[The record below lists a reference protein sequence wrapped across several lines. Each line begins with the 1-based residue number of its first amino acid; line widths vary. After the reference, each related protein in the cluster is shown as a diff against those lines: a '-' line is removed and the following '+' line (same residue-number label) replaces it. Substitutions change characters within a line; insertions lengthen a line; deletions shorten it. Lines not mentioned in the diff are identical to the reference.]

1 MDLSDLSTLIQQLST
16 KKVPDASNMCF
27 GIVVSE
33 NKADISGNLLRGCVL
48 TLEEHGALPENIHI
62 KTVPSAFQLVY
73 GANQMT
79 LTGNY
84 DAVILLGCIIRGETS
99 QFDLLGRGIYEGISG
114 RRYKFGCI
122 KENNEYLLIYLGE
135 QERNSRWNN
144 GDINP
149 NRSLGPISS
158 CDVKVFSCSP
168 ESKECLPLIHGSH
181 KT

>member
-16 KKVPDASNMCF
+16 KKIPDASNMCF

-99 QFDLLGRGIYEGISG
+99 QFDLLGHGIYDGISHLMTFKETPIVCG
-114 RRYKFGCI
+114 VLTTETMEQAIVRSQPGSLNRGSESAVEAIKMAKF
-122 KENNEYLLIYLGE
+122 
-135 QERNSRWNN
+135 
-144 GDINP
+144 
-149 NRSLGPISS
+149 
-158 CDVKVFSCSP
+158 
-168 ESKECLPLIHGSH
+168 
-181 KT
+181 

>member
-99 QFDLLGRGIYEGISG
+99 QFDLLGRGIYDGISHLMTFKETPIVCG
-114 RRYKFGCI
+114 VLTTETMEQAIARSQAGPLNRGSESAVEAIKMAKF
-122 KENNEYLLIYLGE
+122 
-135 QERNSRWNN
+135 
-144 GDINP
+144 
-149 NRSLGPISS
+149 
-158 CDVKVFSCSP
+158 
-168 ESKECLPLIHGSH
+168 
-181 KT
+181 

>member
-99 QFDLLGRGIYEGISG
+99 QFDLLGHGIYEGISHLMTFKETPIVCG
-114 RRYKFGCI
+114 VLTTETMEQAIVRSQPGSLNRGAECAVGAIKMAKF
-122 KENNEYLLIYLGE
+122 
-135 QERNSRWNN
+135 
-144 GDINP
+144 
-149 NRSLGPISS
+149 
-158 CDVKVFSCSP
+158 
-168 ESKECLPLIHGSH
+168 
-181 KT
+181 

>member
-16 KKVPDASNMCF
+16 KKVPDASNMVF

-84 DAVILLGCIIRGETS
+84 DAVILLGCIVRGETS
-99 QFDLLGRGIYEGISG
+99 QFELLGRGIYDGISHLMTFKETPIVSG
-114 RRYKFGCI
+114 VLATETVEQAIARSQSGPLNRGAECAVEAIKMAKF
-122 KENNEYLLIYLGE
+122 
-135 QERNSRWNN
+135 
-144 GDINP
+144 
-149 NRSLGPISS
+149 
-158 CDVKVFSCSP
+158 
-168 ESKECLPLIHGSH
+168 
-181 KT
+181 

>member
-84 DAVILLGCIIRGETS
+84 DAVILLGCIVRGETS
-99 QFDLLGRGIYEGISG
+99 QFDLLGRGNYEGISHLMTFKETPIVCG
-114 RRYKFGCI
+114 VLTTETMEQAIARSQSGPLNRGSESAVEAIKMAKF
-122 KENNEYLLIYLGE
+122 
-135 QERNSRWNN
+135 
-144 GDINP
+144 
-149 NRSLGPISS
+149 
-158 CDVKVFSCSP
+158 
-168 ESKECLPLIHGSH
+168 
-181 KT
+181 

>member
-84 DAVILLGCIIRGETS
+84 DAVILLGCIIREVKLRSSTS
-99 QFDLLGRGIYEGISG
+99 
-114 RRYKFGCI
+114 
-122 KENNEYLLIYLGE
+122 
-135 QERNSRWNN
+135 
-144 GDINP
+144 
-149 NRSLGPISS
+149 
-158 CDVKVFSCSP
+158 
-168 ESKECLPLIHGSH
+168 
-181 KT
+181 

>member
-99 QFDLLGRGIYEGISG
+99 QFDLLGHGIYDGISHLMTFKETPIVCG
-114 RRYKFGCI
+114 VLTTETMEQAIARSQHGPLNIGAESAVEAIKMAKF
-122 KENNEYLLIYLGE
+122 
-135 QERNSRWNN
+135 
-144 GDINP
+144 
-149 NRSLGPISS
+149 
-158 CDVKVFSCSP
+158 
-168 ESKECLPLIHGSH
+168 
-181 KT
+181 

>member
-33 NKADISGNLLRGCVL
+33 NKAHISGNLLRGCVL

-99 QFDLLGRGIYEGISG
+99 QFDLLGRGIYDGISHLMTFKETPIVCG
-114 RRYKFGCI
+114 VLTTETMEQAIARSQTGPFNRGSESAVEAIKMAKF
-122 KENNEYLLIYLGE
+122 
-135 QERNSRWNN
+135 
-144 GDINP
+144 
-149 NRSLGPISS
+149 
-158 CDVKVFSCSP
+158 
-168 ESKECLPLIHGSH
+168 
-181 KT
+181 

>member
-99 QFDLLGRGIYEGISG
+99 QFDLLGHGIYDGISHLMTFKETPIVCG
-114 RRYKFGCI
+114 VLTTETMEQAIARSQPGPLNRGSESAVEAIKMAKF
-122 KENNEYLLIYLGE
+122 
-135 QERNSRWNN
+135 
-144 GDINP
+144 
-149 NRSLGPISS
+149 
-158 CDVKVFSCSP
+158 
-168 ESKECLPLIHGSH
+168 
-181 KT
+181 

>member
-99 QFDLLGRGIYEGISG
+99 QFDLLGRGIYDGISHLMTFKETPIVCG
-114 RRYKFGCI
+114 VLTTETMEQAIVRSQPGLLNRGAESAVEAIKMAKF
-122 KENNEYLLIYLGE
+122 
-135 QERNSRWNN
+135 
-144 GDINP
+144 
-149 NRSLGPISS
+149 
-158 CDVKVFSCSP
+158 
-168 ESKECLPLIHGSH
+168 
-181 KT
+181 

>member
-99 QFDLLGRGIYEGISG
+99 QFDLLGHGIYDGISHLMT
-114 RRYKFGCI
+114 F
-122 KENNEYLLIYLGE
+122 KETPIVCGVLTTETME
-135 QERNSRWNN
+135 QA
-144 GDINP
+144 IT
-149 NRSLGPISS
+149 RSQ
-158 CDVKVFSCSP
+158 
-168 ESKECLPLIHGSH
+168 HGSLNRGAESAVEAI
-181 KT
+181 KMAKF

>member
-99 QFDLLGRGIYEGISG
+99 QFDLLGRGIYDGISHLMTFKETPIVCG
-114 RRYKFGCI
+114 VLTTENIEQAIVRSQSGPLKRRKKNAVEAIKMAKF
-122 KENNEYLLIYLGE
+122 
-135 QERNSRWNN
+135 
-144 GDINP
+144 
-149 NRSLGPISS
+149 
-158 CDVKVFSCSP
+158 
-168 ESKECLPLIHGSH
+168 
-181 KT
+181 

>member
-27 GIVVSE
+27 GIVASE

-84 DAVILLGCIIRGETS
+84 DAVILLGCIVRGETS
-99 QFDLLGRGIYEGISG
+99 QFDLLGHGIYEGISHLMTFKETPIVCG
-114 RRYKFGCI
+114 VLTTETMEQAIVRSQPGPLNRGAESAVEAIKMAKF
-122 KENNEYLLIYLGE
+122 
-135 QERNSRWNN
+135 
-144 GDINP
+144 
-149 NRSLGPISS
+149 
-158 CDVKVFSCSP
+158 
-168 ESKECLPLIHGSH
+168 
-181 KT
+181 

>member
-84 DAVILLGCIIRGETS
+84 DAVITETMEQAIARSQSGPLNRGSES
-99 QFDLLGRGIYEGISG
+99 AVEAIKMA
-114 RRYKFGCI
+114 KF
-122 KENNEYLLIYLGE
+122 
-135 QERNSRWNN
+135 
-144 GDINP
+144 
-149 NRSLGPISS
+149 
-158 CDVKVFSCSP
+158 
-168 ESKECLPLIHGSH
+168 
-181 KT
+181 

>member
-99 QFDLLGRGIYEGISG
+99 QFDLLGHGIYDGISHLMTFKETPIVCG
-114 RRYKFGCI
+114 VLTTETMEQAIARSQSGFLNRGSECAVEAIKMAKF
-122 KENNEYLLIYLGE
+122 
-135 QERNSRWNN
+135 
-144 GDINP
+144 
-149 NRSLGPISS
+149 
-158 CDVKVFSCSP
+158 
-168 ESKECLPLIHGSH
+168 
-181 KT
+181 